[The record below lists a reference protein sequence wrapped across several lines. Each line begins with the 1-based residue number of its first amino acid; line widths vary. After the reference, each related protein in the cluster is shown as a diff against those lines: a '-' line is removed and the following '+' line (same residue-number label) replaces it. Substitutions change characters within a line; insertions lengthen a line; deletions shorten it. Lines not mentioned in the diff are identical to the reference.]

1 MATISEAEI
10 LKAAAEASLLSAG
23 NLDNFAT
30 VTQVLA
36 GTSSSAGEI
45 GQTMAGDISVSTN
58 DGYMAGPSQG
68 LEDAEYANVP
78 SVSENAVIRSGFE
91 VNMKTYDN
99 VTALLAAHLVGVED
113 VGTSTMKTEEMD
125 TGEDYDESFGQV
137 G

>member
-36 GTSSSAGEI
+36 GTSSSVGEI
-45 GQTMAGDISVSTN
+45 GQTMAEHISVSTN

-91 VNMKTYDN
+91 VNGKTYDN